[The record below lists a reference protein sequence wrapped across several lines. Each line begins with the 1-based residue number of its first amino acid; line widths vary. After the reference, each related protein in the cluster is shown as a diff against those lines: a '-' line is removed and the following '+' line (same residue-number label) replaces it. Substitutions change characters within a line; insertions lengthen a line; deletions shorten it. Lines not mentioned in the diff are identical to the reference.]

1 MYISTLSMSSTNIQK
16 MVEEINKKKGETGEK
31 EFIHNV
37 NDFNE

>member
-1 MYISTLSMSSTNIQK
+1 
-16 MVEEINKKKGETGEK
+16 MVEVINKKKGETGEK